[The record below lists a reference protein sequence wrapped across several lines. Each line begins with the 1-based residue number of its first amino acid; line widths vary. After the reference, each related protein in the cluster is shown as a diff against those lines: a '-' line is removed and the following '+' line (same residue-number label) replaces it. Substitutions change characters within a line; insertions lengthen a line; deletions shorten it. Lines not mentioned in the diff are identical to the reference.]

1 MVNPFSS
8 HFFQLQAE
16 PWQLLAPVTQ
26 FTKIQLESKLSAGAG
41 IVCLGLGYGMLYL
54 KQAPEGSYYNDAE

>member
-41 IVCLGLGYGMLYL
+41 IACLGLGYGILYVSCSPPL
-54 KQAPEGSYYNDAE
+54 DESI